1 MVNRVEGLG
10 LPRRRDSGV
19 KACLQAC
26 VPGVSGSAEA
36 PRQAAGYVTGSPVRP
51 SGGHALWG
59 EAAGLVAEQRLGSR
73 GAWASSSH
81 TSSGPG
87 SLPSLQDSCAQGS
100 PGQQWHEHG
109 EELAHSESSSKLRL
123 SGEISS
129 SLK

>member
-59 EAAGLVAEQRLGSR
+59 EAAVVGGRAEAGEPGCLGFQLTHLFGSWVSPIPPRQLCPGVPRAAVA
-73 GAWASSSH
+73 
-81 TSSGPG
+81 
-87 SLPSLQDSCAQGS
+87 
-100 PGQQWHEHG
+100 
-109 EELAHSESSSKLRL
+109 
-123 SGEISS
+123 
-129 SLK
+129 